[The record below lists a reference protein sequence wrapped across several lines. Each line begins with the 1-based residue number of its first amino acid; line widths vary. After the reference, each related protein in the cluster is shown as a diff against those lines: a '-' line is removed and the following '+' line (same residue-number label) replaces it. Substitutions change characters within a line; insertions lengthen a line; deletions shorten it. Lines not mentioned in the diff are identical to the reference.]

1 MNKNLFFR
9 SGQNADAIMT
19 GVGALAIRLG
29 LTNHMGRGDITGLL
43 ELLASGDVVVLHI
56 GNAER
61 LDGII
66 DDFGFANLDE
76 LLGEISNGQVVV
88 WHHAGSDDL
97 HYILGHAEANI
108 SYDGDVFDSLAAA
121 LRDAAQRMD
130 EA

>member
-1 MNKNLFFR
+1 MQRL
-9 SGQNADAIMT
+9 GDI
-19 GVGALAIRLG
+19 ALARG
-29 LTNHMGRGDITGLL
+29 LVGQRGGGDITGLL
-43 ELLASGDVVVLHI
+43 EMLASGDVVVLHI

-61 LDGII
+61 LDDIVN
-66 DDFGFANLDE
+66 DFGFADLNE

-121 LRDAAQRMD
+121 LRDAARRMD